1 MGALV
6 EAGACL
12 GAGNRLYFWLAPT
25 PGASSTIR
33 GRAAS
38 GAWSSSWPQHDG
50 GESALNETGGA
61 PDARGARRASETQIG
76 RKHDTNI
83 SKIGFRFL
91 L

>member
-50 GESALNETGGA
+50 GETALNENGRCAGC
-61 PDARGARRASETQIG
+61 ARRAPCFGDANREEA
-76 RKHDTNI
+76 
-83 SKIGFRFL
+83 
-91 L
+91 

>member
-50 GESALNETGGA
+50 GETALNETRCAGC
-61 PDARGARRASETQIG
+61 ARRAPCFGDPNRE
-76 RKHDTNI
+76 KHDTGI

>member
-50 GESALNETGGA
+50 GETALNETGGV
-61 PDARGARRASETQIG
+61 PDARGAPPC
-76 RKHDTNI
+76 
-83 SKIGFRFL
+83 FRDANREKA
-91 L
+91 